1 MCAVT
6 LSDMLRALALT
17 RLLFSALM
25 IVIVDHRGLGT
36 LEKKKNQQSIENLNL
51 TPADIL
57 IQDTLQRQEVSC

>member
-6 LSDMLRALALT
+6 LSDMLRAPALT

-36 LEKKKNQQSIENLNL
+36 LKKKKSAEY
-51 TPADIL
+51 
-57 IQDTLQRQEVSC
+57 RKS

>member
-6 LSDMLRALALT
+6 LSDMLRAPALT

-36 LEKKKNQQSIENLNL
+36 LEKKKKIS
-51 TPADIL
+51 
-57 IQDTLQRQEVSC
+57 RV